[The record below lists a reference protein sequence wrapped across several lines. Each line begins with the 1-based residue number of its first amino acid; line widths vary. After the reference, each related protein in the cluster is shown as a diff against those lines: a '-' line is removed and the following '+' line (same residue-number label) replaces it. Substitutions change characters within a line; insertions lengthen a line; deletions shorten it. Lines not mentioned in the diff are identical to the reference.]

1 LASGNVM
8 SMILLVLLI
17 VGEPSNQLHSAALLA
32 RLNAAFEVYSGRR
45 LLTTGTYLERVPLTY
60 AVDGWLEDGEVRL
73 RILGPLFDWKPLPD
87 QRIDVWGVLRRDRGL
102 GELVLDF
109 FNGRP
114 AGDHRRVPRLVP
126 ALHVGHNVW
135 LVGRLRQTGSE
146 PLVRWVLALEDRTQI
161 ELLGVPPLKLT
172 AMSGALIQVQGR
184 VESGAL
190 PPSAAAIRLLRI
202 QQLPGPPP
210 PPFGG

>member
-1 LASGNVM
+1 
-8 SMILLVLLI
+8 
-17 VGEPSNQLHSAALLA
+17 
-32 RLNAAFEVYSGRR
+32 
-45 LLTTGTYLERVPLTY
+45 
-60 AVDGWLEDGEVRL
+60 VDGWLEDGEVRL
-73 RILGPLFDWKPLPD
+73 RILGPLFDWKLPPG
-87 QRIDVWGVLRRDRGL
+87 QRIYVWGVLRQDRGS

-126 ALHVGHNVW
+126 ALYAGRNVW

-146 PLVRWVLALEDRTQI
+146 PFVRWVLALEDRTQI
-161 ELLGVPPLKLT
+161 DLLGVPPLELT
-172 AMSGALIQVQGR
+172 AMSGALIQIQGR

-190 PPSAAAIRLLRI
+190 PPSAAAIRPLRI
-202 QQLPGPPP
+202 QQLPGPAP